1 MNRKSTFLIAVVIVS
16 IISFVFYQYS
26 SEPTSKVVEDNPKNE
41 TLSTEVSDSSAISWE
56 VKENPPV
63 GNDISTYSLYL
74 RVDEKVYD
82 IKEYFNE
89 DLYGCRDFAKIAR
102 PEGTS
107 APEGSLSDQLCYVM
121 AGGDLFYIVESGN
134 GYQVLHKVVG
144 DVPSEDIK
152 EPEILFTF

>member
-1 MNRKSTFLIAVVIVS
+1 MNRKSTFLMAVIILLIIV
-16 IISFVFYQYS
+16 FVFYQYS
-26 SEPTSKVVEDNPKNE
+26 NEPVAVEVENLQTNDIE
-41 TLSTEVSDSSAISWE
+41 TEVNKSPAISWE
-56 VKENPPV
+56 AEENPPV

-121 AGGDLFYIVESGN
+121 AGGDLFYIIESED
-134 GYQVLHKVVG
+134 GYQVLHKKVG
-144 DVPSEDIK
+144 DILPEDIEEAK
-152 EPEILFTF
+152 VLFTF